1 MRTDIGSLELQDE
14 YSIDFERDSDTAKKF
29 FLCVNFADHG
39 ETEKSSLIG
48 IKTLEK
54 KSKNFACDI
63 CTLIKTCLKE
73 MFSYVLILFSNI
85 LQM

>member
-39 ETEKSSLIG
+39 ETEKSTAL
-48 IKTLEK
+48 
-54 KSKNFACDI
+54 
-63 CTLIKTCLKE
+63 
-73 MFSYVLILFSNI
+73 
-85 LQM
+85 